1 MSTIFKNL
9 LLGGIIIRDKI
20 INELIKEI
28 QGPRGTNFGE
38 ESDKGLLKDIVNE
51 TMHADPLSEYMTGVL
66 IPKSVKAT
74 ISEDDNL
81 DPDSETTSEN
91 KGFGAEDDDTDEEE
105 FEISVPSELDPRL
118 RSKSFGISF
127 FIQSKHP
134 TFKTCITWGR
144 YFENIVET
152 EEENENEKNK
162 PSWTRVP
169 YHDEIRTFDVINDDF
184 SKPITIFKD
193 EKIGGKIELYVKTTK
208 QKEEDTYL
216 VHLSLINDLYHN
228 KENKIV
234 KAPSCIF
241 QPSIRI
247 NLGENSEIP
256 NMEQKNEEEDVLHFI
271 YRKRHIKAFGH
282 MCSVVW
288 REIDYMNKLALET
301 LWPDG
306 LYFSKTENSYEKFIR
321 PDIRTEFVPLYP
333 MPISSFDIKN
343 SNNEILEFPAQK
355 LSEAWDN
362 EQMDNILKP
371 LIDSYSSWIQEQIKE
386 KDDPSNNYPEL
397 TDEIISKQIYAIN
410 RMNKGLNL
418 IKEDEKTKLAFCFA
432 NKAIDKQSKW
442 ARGEEHIF
450 NWRPFQIA
458 FFLMNIESIVKEDSV
473 DRNTLDLLWISTGGG
488 KTEAYLGIMAFT
500 AAYRR
505 LNGLEVGETG
515 AGVSI
520 LSRYTLRL
528 LTVQQFRRT
537 LNLVTAAE
545 YLRVFKNEDNTHGWR
560 PKDYNNSNDYLYGST
575 RFSVGMWV
583 GKAVSPLHMRGGEG
597 AIANLENIGTKEEI
611 QGAGDPAQVVK
622 CPVCGNWLAIPDKG
636 LPKDEKEVTLHFIIK
651 IKEYLIKGLIEEI
664 NEKDFV
670 EKVTYTPDNLKNE
683 TYTLSIKFEHNE
695 IPKAQLK
702 EIYALILNN
711 QGDIC
716 SLNFYRPGYFGTTLT
731 PNGKVNDYEI
741 YCTNPECHLNEI
753 EWSEGVPI
761 DDLSNKKLPDGNF
774 ERIIPN
780 IPFTDKRMPIPAYT
794 VDEQVYFKC
803 PTIVISTAD
812 KIARLAFEPRAAG
825 LFGNVERY
833 NSYYG
838 YYRKYTEDLKPNDS
852 SKRRFENENID
863 IKLQKPLKA
872 PDLIIQDE
880 LHLIDGPLGS
890 LFGLYESVISAILAE
905 KDANPK
911 YIASTA
917 TINNSEDQSK
927 LIFSK
932 KLFQFPPHGLSIDD
946 NFFVQEHIES
956 SEIEFKDSIW
966 NENNSGRIYMG
977 VYCPGKGPITPQIR
991 LWSSIF
997 DTCQKNID
1005 DENILY
1011 YWTLVGYY
1019 NSMREL
1025 GGGGALY
1032 REDIGERL
1040 NHLHSKRVLN
1050 KNLVELSSRMPST
1063 EIPLKLSEIEMD
1075 GDRET
1080 YETPDNDAILT
1091 TSMFGTGVDVPHLS
1105 LMVVSGQ
1112 PKTTGSYIQA
1122 TGRIGRKHG
1131 GLVVTFLKAGRPRD
1145 LKHYETFPSY
1155 HYRLHLGIEPVSV
1168 SPFSFGSLD
1177 KASGASLVSFLRN
1190 SLDTEVNWTEKENGI
1205 NINLKN
1211 AKNDIDKFIMHFRN
1225 RLNYIY
1231 DEDNDTIERIINQL
1245 QNKIYLWITESKH
1258 LNELSFQ
1265 EYSFKMFGRN
1275 LSKNV
1280 VLGDPAHEHNDELKV
1295 IFKNSPQSLREIE
1308 ETTGFWV

>member
-1 MSTIFKNL
+1 M
-9 LLGGIIIRDKI
+9 
-20 INELIKEI
+20 KE
-28 QGPRGTNFGE
+28 N
-38 ESDKGLLKDIVNE
+38 
-51 TMHADPLSEYMTGVL
+51 PLQEYVTGVL
-66 IPKSVKAT
+66 IPKSVKAN
-74 ISEDDNL
+74 IDENENL
-81 DPDSETTSEN
+81 DPDSETISEK
-91 KGFGAEDDDTDEEE
+91 KGFSSEDDDTDEEE

-127 FIQSKHP
+127 FIKSKHP
-134 TFKTCITWGR
+134 TFKTCITWAR
-144 YFENIVET
+144 YFENIDET
-152 EEENENEKNK
+152 EKENEKNII
-162 PSWTRVP
+162 SWFREP

-184 SKPITIFKD
+184 SKPLTIFKD
-193 EKIGGKIELYVKTTK
+193 EKIGGKIELYAKTTK
-208 QKEEDTYL
+208 EAEDTYL

-228 KENKIV
+228 KEDKIV
-234 KAPSCIF
+234 KTSECIF
-241 QPSIRI
+241 QPSIRV

-271 YRKRHIKAFGH
+271 YRDRHVKAFGH

-288 REIDYMNKLALET
+288 SEIDYMDKLDLET

-306 LYFSKTENSYEKFIR
+306 LYFSKTDTDYEKFIK

-333 MPISSFDIKN
+333 MPISSFNVKDH
-343 SNNEILEFPAQK
+343 NNKLLEFPAKK

-362 EQMDNILKP
+362 DKIDNILKP
-371 LIDSYSSWIQEQIKE
+371 LVDSYTSWIQEQIKE
-386 KDDPSNNYPEL
+386 KDKLSENYDKL
-397 TDEIISKQIYAIN
+397 TDEIISKQVNAIN
-410 RMNKGLNL
+410 RMNKGLDL
-418 IKEDEKTKLAFCFA
+418 IKKDEKTKLAFCFA
-432 NKAIDKQSKW
+432 NKAIELQSKW
-442 ARGEEHIF
+442 ARGEDTIF
-450 NWRPFQIA
+450 KWRPFQIA
-458 FFLMNIESIVKEDSV
+458 FFLMNIESIVNEKSD

-505 LNGLEVGETG
+505 LKGLEEGETG

-545 YLRVFKNEDNTHGWR
+545 FLRVWKNNDNTHGWR
-560 PKDYNNSNDYLYGST
+560 PKAYKNSKDYLYGST
-575 RFSVGMWV
+575 RFSIGMWV
-583 GKAVSPLHMRGGEG
+583 GKAVTPLHMRGGEG

-636 LPKDEKEVTLHFIIK
+636 LPKDEKEVTLNLIIN
-651 IKEYLIKGLIEEI
+651 IKEYLIDGLIEEI
-664 NEKDFV
+664 NKKDFV
-670 EKVTYTPDNLKNE
+670 ENVTYSPNGLKDE
-683 TYTLSIKFEHNE
+683 TYTLSVRFEHKE

-702 EIYALILNN
+702 EICVLILDN

-716 SLNFYRPGYFGTTLT
+716 SLNFYRPGYFGTTST
-731 PNGKVNDYEI
+731 PKGKVNDFEI
-741 YCTNPECHLNEI
+741 YCTNPECHLNKI

-761 DDLSNKKLPDGNF
+761 DELSNEKLSDGNF
-774 ERIIPN
+774 ERTIPN

-838 YYRKYTEDLKPNDS
+838 YYRRYSDDLKPNES
-852 SKRRFENENID
+852 SKKRFEDENID
-863 IKLQKPLKA
+863 IKLKEPLKA

-890 LFGLYESVISAILAE
+890 LFGLYEAVISALLAE

-917 TINNSEDQSK
+917 TINNSENQTK

-932 KLFQFPPHGLSIDD
+932 ELFQFPPHGLSIND
-946 NFFVQEHIES
+946 NFFVQEHTEGSIK
-956 SEIEFKDSIW
+956 EFKDSIW
-966 NENNSGRIYMG
+966 NEDNAGRIYMG
-977 VYCPGKGPITPQIR
+977 VYCPGKGPMTPQIR
-991 LWSSIF
+991 LWSNIF

-1063 EIPLKLSEIEMD
+1063 EIPLTLSEIEMD
-1075 GDRET
+1075 GDREAN
-1080 YETPDNDAILT
+1080 ETPENDAILT

-1145 LKHYETFPSY
+1145 LNHYETFPSY

-1177 KASGASLVSFLRN
+1177 KALGSSLVSFLRN
-1190 SLDTEVNWTEKENGI
+1190 SLGTEVNWTEKEDGI

-1211 AKNDIDKFIMHFRN
+1211 AENDINKFIMHFRE
-1225 RLNYIY
+1225 RLESIY
-1231 DEDNDTIERIINQL
+1231 GEDTETIERIINQL
-1245 QNKIYLWITESKH
+1245 KNKIYLWMTASKN
-1258 LNELSFQ
+1258 LDELSFQ
-1265 EYSFKMFGRN
+1265 EYSFKMFGKN

>member
-1 MSTIFKNL
+1 MN
-9 LLGGIIIRDKI
+9 IRDKI
-20 INELIKEI
+20 IAELIKEI
-28 QGPRGTNFGE
+28 QGPRGTDFRENSE
-38 ESDKGLLKDIVNE
+38 NITLENIVNE
-51 TMHADPLSEYMTGVL
+51 TMYVDPLLEYMTGVL

-74 ISEDDNL
+74 MEEDDNL
-81 DPDSETTSEN
+81 DPDSEATTEGMGLGS
-91 KGFGAEDDDTDEEE
+91 EDDDTDDEE

-127 FIQSKHP
+127 FIKSKHP
-134 TFKTCITWGR
+134 TFQTCITWAR
-144 YFENIVET
+144 YFENIQEKD
-152 EEENENEKNK
+152 EEDKTDK
-162 PSWTRVP
+162 SWTREP
-169 YHDEIRTFDVINDDF
+169 YTDEIRTFDVINDDF

-193 EKIGGKIELYVKTTK
+193 ETIGGKIELYIRSVK
-208 QKEEDTYL
+208 QEEEDTYL

-228 KENKIV
+228 PENKV
-234 KAPSCIF
+234 AQAYSCIF
-241 QPSIRI
+241 QPSIRV
-247 NLGENSEIP
+247 NLGEGSEIP

-271 YRKRHIKAFGH
+271 YQDRHIKAFGH
-282 MCSVVW
+282 MCSAVW
-288 REIDYMNKLALET
+288 REIDYMNKLSLET

-306 LYFSKTENSYEKFIR
+306 LYFSKLDSTDSSYEKFIE

-333 MPISSFDIKN
+333 MPISSFDIKDPDN
-343 SNNEILEFPAQK
+343 KVLEFPAEK
-355 LSEAWDN
+355 LSEAWNN
-362 EQMDNILKP
+362 EQIDEILNP
-371 LIDSYSSWIQEQIKE
+371 LINSYSHWIEKQKE
-386 KDDPSNNYPEL
+386 EKNKLTDNYKEL
-397 TDEIISKQIYAIN
+397 TDKIISKQENAID
-410 RMNKGLNL
+410 RMKKGLKL

-432 NKAIDKQSKW
+432 NKAIELQSKW
-442 ARGEEHIF
+442 TRGEDTVF
-450 NWRPFQIA
+450 KWRPFQIA
-458 FFLMNIESIVKEDSV
+458 FFLMNIESIVNEDSE

-505 LNGLEVGETG
+505 LKGLENGETG

-537 LNLVTAAE
+537 LKLVTAAE
-545 YLRVFKNEDNTHGWR
+545 FLRVFKNDDGTHGWK
-560 PKDYNNSNDYLYGST
+560 PQTCNNSNDYIYGST

-597 AIANLENIGTKEEI
+597 AIANLQNIGTQEEI
-611 QGAGDPAQVVK
+611 YGAGDPAQVVK
-622 CPVCGNWLAIPDKG
+622 CPVCGNWLAIPNKG
-636 LPKDEKEVTLHFIIK
+636 LPKDEKEVTLNLIIK
-651 IKEYLIKGLIEEI
+651 IKEYLIEGLIKEI
-664 NEKDFV
+664 NKKDFV
-670 EKVTYTPDNLKNE
+670 EKATYNEDGLENE
-683 TYTLSIKFEHNE
+683 TYTLSIEFKHKE
-695 IPKAQLK
+695 IPQAQLK
-702 EIYALILNN
+702 EIHVLILEN

-716 SLNFYRPGYFGTTLT
+716 SLNFYRPGYFATTST
-731 PNGKVNDYEI
+731 PKGKVNDYEI
-741 YCTNPECHLNEI
+741 YCTNPECHLNKI

-761 DDLSNKKLPDGNF
+761 DDLSDKKLIDGNF

-780 IPFTDKRMPIPAYT
+780 IPFTNKRMPIPAYT

-825 LFGNVERY
+825 LFGNVKRY

-838 YYRKYTEDLKPNDS
+838 YYREYTEDLKPNDS
-852 SKRRFENENID
+852 SKRRFDDENANIE
-863 IKLQKPLKA
+863 LQKPLKA

-890 LFGLYESVISAILAE
+890 LFGLYEAVISAILAE

-911 YIASTA
+911 CIASTA
-917 TINNSEDQSK
+917 TINNSEDQAK

-932 KLFQFPPHGLSIDD
+932 ELFQFPPHGLSIDD
-946 NFFVQEHIES
+946 NFFVQEHTES
-956 SEIEFKDSIW
+956 SIKDFKDSIW
-966 NENNSGRIYMG
+966 NEDNAGRIYMG
-977 VYCPGKGPITPQIR
+977 VYCPGKGPMTPQIR

-997 DTCQKNID
+997 NTCQKNID

-1040 NHLHSKRVLN
+1040 NHLNSKRSLN
-1050 KNLVELSSRMPST
+1050 KNLVELSSRIPST
-1063 EIPLKLSEIEMD
+1063 DIPLILSEIEMD
-1075 GDRET
+1075 GDRKT
-1080 YETPDNDAILT
+1080 NETPDNDAILT
-1091 TSMFGTGVDVPHLS
+1091 TSMFGTGVDVSHLS

-1145 LKHYETFPSY
+1145 LNHYETFPSY

-1177 KASGASLVSFLRN
+1177 KALGASLVSFLRN
-1190 SLDTEVNWTEKENGI
+1190 SLDTEVSWTGKEDGI

-1211 AKNDIDKFIMHFRN
+1211 AEKDTDKFVMHFKE
-1225 RLNYIY
+1225 RLGNIY
-1231 DEDNDTIERIINQL
+1231 GDDTEMIDRITDQL
-1245 QNKIYLWITESKH
+1245 KNKIYLWIAEAKH
-1258 LNELSFQ
+1258 LDELSFQ
-1265 EYSFKMFGRN
+1265 EYSFKMFGKG
-1275 LSKNV
+1275 LKKNV
-1280 VLGDPAHEHNDELKV
+1280 VLGDPAHEHEDDLKV